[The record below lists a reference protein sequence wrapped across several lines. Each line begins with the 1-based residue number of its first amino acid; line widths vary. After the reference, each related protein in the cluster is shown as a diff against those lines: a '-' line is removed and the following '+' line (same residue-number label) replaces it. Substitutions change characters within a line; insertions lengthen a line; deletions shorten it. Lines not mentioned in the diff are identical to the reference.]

1 MSFIHL
7 VKLSTAHGMLTL
19 NGSVHENCWI
29 ETALCQLVQLC
40 TNQAAMAQCSH
51 KDSLQKCHE
60 ETRSSSPPSSIHR
73 PEPENLYSN
82 LTLVK
87 GTSKSKKGFNC
98 CIDFC
103 KLQSL

>member
-60 ETRSSSPPSSIHR
+60 ETRSS
-73 PEPENLYSN
+73 LYSN